1 MIICAVHDTVWLA
14 NHLYFYSQSLTRT
27 GYDKKK
33 ISREI
38 TFSSCPVI
46 GEKILAFLC
55 FLKSHTALFYL
66 NIPTFFFYFNKD
78 PISVDKT

>member
-14 NHLYFYSQSLTRT
+14 NHLYFYCQSLTRT

-46 GEKILAFLC
+46 GEKYLLSMLSKITHSLILF
-55 FLKSHTALFYL
+55 KHTD
-66 NIPTFFFYFNKD
+66 FYFNKD
-78 PISVDKT
+78 SISVDKT